1 MDKSTLA
8 SVSAL
13 LEKLSQEQN
22 KLHSIIRDAMIPGL
36 QYSIE
41 NNWVHIDTT
50 YFDQANP
57 DRACRYFGASL
68 SERIAFEIQDYDSPT
83 SYSQGKRFCEFMGFG
98 QKATTRILEACSS
111 DEQYDH
117 WADEEIRRYSY

>member
-1 MDKSTLA
+1 MNKSTLETISA
-8 SVSAL
+8 S
-13 LEKLSQEQN
+13 LEKLSREQS

-36 QYSIE
+36 QYTIE

-57 DRACRYFGASL
+57 DKACQFFGASL
-68 SERIAFEIQDYDSPT
+68 AERIAFEIQDYDQPV

-98 QKATTRILEACSS
+98 PKGTEKVLASCSP
-111 DEQYDH
+111 DDQYDN
-117 WADEEIRRYSY
+117 WAREEIRRYSY